1 MSRRAVFRQS
11 DIERALKA
19 AQAVGLAVAGYEL
32 DADGRLVVF
41 TADGR
46 LPEPI
51 EIGDD
56 LDREL
61 ADWEADHGKD

>member
-19 AQAVGLAVAGYEL
+19 AQAVGLTVAGYEL

-46 LPEPI
+46 PLERI
-51 EIGDD
+51 ALGDN